1 MGTDAPGFTPHEALA
16 RIADVAGD
24 QASLRSRFEGMTWVL
39 WGLVAALQAMTL
51 GALSAS
57 PRGAPALL
65 LVASHLWIVVGV
77 VASVGVWR
85 AASVNFDPGISRAR
99 ALGFFIGW
107 PIAFAF
113 AAYLVSDLGGDAF
126 RFAIASAFLLLAFAA
141 VNPVRY
147 TPSGRWTAAVLS
159 AAAFVIA
166 ALAWVY
172 AVPGDA
178 SFAATGTAV
187 GLTWILAG
195 LYALYRG

>member
-16 RIADVAGD
+16 RIADVARD

-51 GALSAS
+51 GALGESRHS
-57 PRGAPALL
+57 GPFLRN
-65 LVASHLWIVVGV
+65 VASHLWIVVGV
-77 VASVGVWR
+77 IASVGVWR

-99 ALGFFIGW
+99 ALVFFIGW
-107 PIAFAF
+107 PIVFAF

-126 RFAIASAFLLLAFAA
+126 RFAIATGFLLLAFAV

-147 TPSGRWTAAVLS
+147 TPSGRWTAAVLA
-159 AAAFVIA
+159 AAAFAVA
-166 ALAWVY
+166 AFAWVY

-178 SFAATGTAV
+178 SFAATGAAV